1 MADLR
6 SSLGPPL
13 ILPLMAKTSQS
24 ENESK
29 EVFTDPLMYL
39 YTCQTLRPVAF
50 KALNIPPPETGEV
63 AGAEGSE
70 GSLGI

>member
-1 MADLR
+1 
-6 SSLGPPL
+6 
-13 ILPLMAKTSQS
+13 MAKTSQS

-63 AGAEGSE
+63 VGSE
-70 GSLGI
+70 GSLGD